1 MNSTPDLKANE
12 ADDALA
18 ARADERLAHAYKQIA
33 DADDQ
38 LARLTEHLSRM
49 EHDDLPRR
57 EPLRGGSAL
66 RGLIGLLSA
75 ACIIVAAFVSQ
86 SSYGDAAKEVIS
98 RWAPPLISPQWSSSE
113 RSVLPGQPGSSAVR
127 AAMAEAAAP
136 EATASI
142 RTAAQDVAPPPVDV
156 TQMMHEMF
164 RVLANVQQ
172 GVEQLKA
179 GQEQMASDNAK
190 VVEQL
195 KASQEQ
201 MTRLLA
207 RTSEPSPP
215 PKMSEPSLAPK
226 ASAPGAAPKASSSAP
241 LPRPSPT
248 SKPVWTRSPTPQ
260 ARAQPRAPAQST
272 PEEQ

>member
-18 ARADERLAHAYKQIA
+18 ARADERLAHAYRQIA

-49 EHDDLPRR
+49 EHHDLPRR
-57 EPLRGGSAL
+57 EPARGGSVL
-66 RGLIGLLSA
+66 RGLIGLLAA

-86 SSYGDAAKEVIS
+86 SSYGDAAKLVIS

-113 RSVLPGQPGSSAVR
+113 RSALPVEPGSSAVR
-127 AAMAEAAAP
+127 AAMAQAAAP

-142 RTAAQDVAPPPVDV
+142 RTAGQDVAPAPVDV
-156 TQMMHEMF
+156 SQMMHEMF

-195 KASQEQ
+195 KASQDQ

-207 RTSEPSPP
+207 KTSEPSPP
-215 PKMSEPSLAPK
+215 PKVSEPSLPPK
-226 ASAPGAAPKASSSAP
+226 VSAPSAASKASAP

-248 SKPVWTRSPTPQ
+248 SKPVWTRPPPPQ
-260 ARAQPRAPAQST
+260 ARAQPKTPAQST